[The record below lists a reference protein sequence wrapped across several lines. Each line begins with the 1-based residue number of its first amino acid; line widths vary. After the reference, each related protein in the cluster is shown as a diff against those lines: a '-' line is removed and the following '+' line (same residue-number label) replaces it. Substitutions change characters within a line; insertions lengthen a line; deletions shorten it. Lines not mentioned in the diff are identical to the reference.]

1 MSEHRLGRADFA
13 LIVGSVAL
21 AAAGQ
26 ALMRAGMASLSGL
39 GALDAVMSGLGRPVV
54 WLGIAS
60 YAVSSLLWLVALS
73 RVPLSVAYPFGAL
86 SYVIVVLVALAAGE
100 TVPPM
105 RWLGVALIVGGIW
118 LVGGGAAEPQAV
130 GHAPTGREAA
140 E

>member
-1 MSEHRLGRADFA
+1 
-13 LIVGSVAL
+13 VGSVAL
-21 AAAGQ
+21 AATGQ
-26 ALMRAGMASLSGL
+26 ALMRAGMASLGGL
-39 GALDAVMSGLGRPVV
+39 GVLDAVASGLGRPVV
-54 WLGIAS
+54 WFGIAS

-118 LVGGGAAEPQAV
+118 LVGGGVAEPEAV
-130 GHAPTGREAA
+130 RRDPTGREAA